1 MRYLTRYRTFN
12 NFVAKLYKLEAADK
26 TRSGPSLCQCRPKA
40 SRSES
45 KPDLADAA
53 TRSPASQITST
64 STVTVTWTT
73 HPSTQSELELEP
85 TPGLLPSPSIK
96 AILLR
101 HRSVSPYHRAESA
114 DETSRPGCHIPF
126 SPATGQQPRIIPV
139 PRAANPRSEA
149 SRSSTCSSAMQT
161 TRQEEQEEREHGR
174 SGSLGKHT
182 KQAQVRIS
190 YTISYW
196 ISI

>member
-1 MRYLTRYRTFN
+1 
-12 NFVAKLYKLEAADK
+12 
-26 TRSGPSLCQCRPKA
+26 
-40 SRSES
+40 
-45 KPDLADAA
+45 
-53 TRSPASQITST
+53 
-64 STVTVTWTT
+64 VTVTWTT

-85 TPGLLPSPSIK
+85 TPGLLPSPSVK

-149 SRSSTCSSAMQT
+149 SRSSTRSSAMQT
-161 TRQEEQEEREHGR
+161 TRQEEHMPV
-174 SGSLGKHT
+174 
-182 KQAQVRIS
+182 AAAAD
-190 YTISYW
+190 
-196 ISI
+196 